1 MDSSDPAL
9 VANNTDAEFR
19 VLARGE
25 LVASELLPIT
35 LPGSVRMSFRISW
48 MAPEFSDVRKGDVIA
63 RFDDT
68 QIRFE
73 QETTALKVAKSD
85 FKLANTNRAGDLDLT
100 RIGHESQRV
109 EGERDISEAFAD
121 ADERLLS
128 RNEMID
134 TLADIDYLDAE
145 AAFLEWQSNTFDK
158 RTQAERNMIIAER
171 EGDLSKLQ
179 KQEIAL
185 QMMELRS
192 PADGTFVYARTR
204 WGNKLRIG
212 KTVYPGM
219 PIGLLPVRGRVKAR
233 LYVPENDAVGLANG
247 QLVRFRLD
255 SVSDREFTAYVEA
268 VSPVASPRNRRDL
281 QKFFSVEAIIDD
293 VDPAL
298 MRVGSSL
305 RAEIITGSI
314 NGGIVVPAHVV
325 YGDMNDSHVY
335 VLRGRET
342 ERRTVKI
349 GRRSPDL
356 VELTA
361 GVTPGD
367 RISLVEPADQT

>member
-1 MDSSDPAL
+1 
-9 VANNTDAEFR
+9 V
-19 VLARGE
+19 
-25 LVASELLPIT
+25 
-35 LPGSVRMSFRISW
+35 
-48 MAPEFSDVRKGDVIA
+48 
-63 RFDDT
+63 
-68 QIRFE
+68 
-73 QETTALKVAKSD
+73 
-85 FKLANTNRAGDLDLT
+85 
-100 RIGHESQRV
+100 
-109 EGERDISEAFAD
+109 
-121 ADERLLS
+121 
-128 RNEMID
+128 
-134 TLADIDYLDAE
+134 
-145 AAFLEWQSNTFDK
+145 
-158 RTQAERNMIIAER
+158 
-171 EGDLSKLQ
+171 
-179 KQEIAL
+179 
-185 QMMELRS
+185 
-192 PADGTFVYARTR
+192 
-204 WGNKLRIG
+204 
-212 KTVYPGM
+212 
-219 PIGLLPVRGRVKAR
+219 
-233 LYVPENDAVGLANG
+233 ENDAVGLANG